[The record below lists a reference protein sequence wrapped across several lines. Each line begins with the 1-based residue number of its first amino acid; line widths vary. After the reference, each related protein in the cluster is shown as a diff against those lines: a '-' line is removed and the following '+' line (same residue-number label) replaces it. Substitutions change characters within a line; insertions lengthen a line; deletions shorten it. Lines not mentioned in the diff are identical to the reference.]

1 MAAIIKIKISCEVT
15 SHLTPDSNGLENLM
29 VCCGFLKGKI
39 VKCKLGD
46 VASLHK
52 DRKSVV

>member
-1 MAAIIKIKISCEVT
+1 MAAMIAIKISCEVT

-29 VCCGFLKGKI
+29 VCCGFLKGNI

-46 VASLHK
+46 VTSLHNNCE
-52 DRKSVV
+52 VVW

>member
-1 MAAIIKIKISCEVT
+1 MVVIIIIKISCEVI
-15 SHLTPDSNGLENLM
+15 SYLILDFNGLENLM

-46 VASLHK
+46 VVSLYNNCE
-52 DRKSVV
+52 VVW